1 LFSFGLLTSGCAL
14 ASLVLACG
22 TPFAAFA
29 VVAAAI
35 LPLPPALL
43 VVTAAWLVNQTI
55 GFGLLH
61 YPVDADT
68 MLWGVLIG
76 AGGLA
81 ATMTSASV
89 LRAARR
95 ASTAVALG
103 LALMAAYATYELV
116 LFAAAVFLGGSENF
130 TPVIIGR
137 LALLSV
143 LWTMGLVAVC
153 EIVRFV
159 DPVLRRLTV
168 S

>member
-1 LFSFGLLTSGCAL
+1 
-14 ASLVLACG
+14 
-22 TPFAAFA
+22 
-29 VVAAAI
+29 
-35 LPLPPALL
+35 
-43 VVTAAWLVNQTI
+43 
-55 GFGLLH
+55 
-61 YPVDADT
+61 
-68 MLWGVLIG
+68 
-76 AGGLA
+76 
-81 ATMTSASV
+81 MTSASV

-103 LALMAAYATYELV
+103 LALMAAFATYELV
-116 LFAAAVFLGGSENF
+116 LFAAAVFLGGAENF